1 MAEKLLSELACKNAK
16 QQSKMYYLSDG
27 GGLRLRIR
35 PDGSRIWILRYS
47 LNGKEQSF
55 SLGPYPKTSLQS
67 ARQKTSNL
75 KNQAREGIN
84 LSAQKQRQRVSQ
96 AQKDATTFGRIASDW
111 LAHHKDSWSSHYYE
125 RNEGL
130 IRRLLNPKFN
140 GVPVDAITE
149 DALLKELKKHYD
161 SGTKESARRAAAVAS
176 QIFAFAKAINK
187 VKQNP
192 ARDLVTHPY
201 LKKPQVKHFKALR
214 QDQVGDLIR
223 ELKKTGE
230 KQILDIKTKTALLMA
245 LYTGLRDNSIRGAK
259 WSEIDFEKSFWTVP
273 AERMKSKRQH
283 KVPLPTQAVKALEA
297 LHPITSRADD
307 SYIFPSSG
315 KHGFMAENTIRL
327 ALHRLGFKVTA
338 HGMRS
343 LITDV
348 LNENAFNSDAIERQ
362 LDHLDQSQVRRAY
375 LRSDFMEM
383 RITMMQWFAN
393 WCDSKADGKKI
404 MGNVSN
410 LKDAA

>member
-55 SLGPYPKTSLQS
+55 SLGPYPKVSLQA
-67 ARQKTSNL
+67 ARQKSNEL
-75 KNQAREGIN
+75 KTQTREGIN
-84 LSAQKQRQRVSQ
+84 LSAQKQRQKVSQ
-96 AQKDATTFGRIASDW
+96 AQKDATTFGRVAIDW
-111 LAHHKDSWSSHYYE
+111 LTHHKDSWSPHYYE

-201 LKKPQVKHFKALR
+201 LKKPQVKHFEALR
-214 QDQVGDLIR
+214 QDQVGDLIKEIR
-223 ELKKTGE
+223 KNGE
-230 KQILDIKTKTALLMA
+230 EQILDIKTKTALLLA
-245 LYTGLRDNSIRGAK
+245 LYTGLRDNSIRGAR
-259 WSEIDFEKSFWTVP
+259 WSEIDFENSFWTVP
-273 AERMKSKRQH
+273 PERMKSKRLH
-283 KVPLPTQAVKALEA
+283 KVPLPTQAIKALEV
-297 LHPITSRADD
+297 LHPITHRTDD
-307 SYIFPSSG
+307 SYVFPSSG

-362 LDHLDQSQVRRAY
+362 LDHLEQSQVRRAY
-375 LRSDFMEM
+375 LRSDFMDM
-383 RITMMQWFAN
+383 RKTMMQWFAD
-393 WCDSKADGKKI
+393 WCDSKADNKKTKNNI
-404 MGNVSN
+404 SN
-410 LKDAA
+410 LKVAA

>member
-16 QQSKMYYLSDG
+16 QQQKMYYLSDG

-55 SLGPYPKTSLQS
+55 SLGPYPKVSLQV
-67 ARQKTSNL
+67 ARQKANEL
-75 KNQAREGIN
+75 KAQTREGIN
-84 LSAQKQRQRVSQ
+84 LSAQKQRQKISQ
-96 AQKDATTFGRIASDW
+96 AQKDATTFGRVAIDW
-111 LAHHKDSWSSHYYE
+111 LTHHKDSWSHHYYE

-140 GVPVDAITE
+140 AVPVDAITE

-161 SGTKESARRAAAVAS
+161 SGTKESARRAAAIAS
-176 QIFAFAKAINK
+176 QIFSFAKALNK

-192 ARDLVTHPY
+192 ARDLITHPY
-201 LKKPQVKHFKALR
+201 LKKPPVKHFEALR
-214 QDQVGDLIR
+214 QDQVENLMK
-223 ELKKTGE
+223 ELSKTGDE
-230 KQILDIKTKTALLMA
+230 QILDIKTKTALLLA
-245 LYTGLRDNSIRGAK
+245 IYTGLRDNSIRGAK
-259 WSEIDFEKSFWTVP
+259 WSEIDFKNLVWTVP
-273 AERMKSKRQH
+273 AVRMKSKRQH
-283 KVPLPTQAVKALEA
+283 KVPLPTQAIKALEA
-297 LHPITSRADD
+297 LHSTTYRNND
-307 SYIFPSSG
+307 SYIFPSSS

-362 LDHLDQSQVRRAY
+362 LDHLEQSQVRRAY
-375 LRSDFMEM
+375 LRSDFMDI
-383 RITMMQWFAN
+383 RKTMMQWFAD
-393 WCDSKADGKKI
+393 WCDSKTNKR
-404 MGNVSN
+404 VQSN
-410 LKDAA
+410 KVTSLKVAA

>member
-55 SLGPYPKTSLQS
+55 SLGPYPKVSLQA
-67 ARQKTSNL
+67 ARQKSNEL
-75 KNQAREGIN
+75 KIQTREGIN
-84 LSAQKQRQRVSQ
+84 LSAQKQRQKVSQ
-96 AQKDATTFGRIASDW
+96 AQKDATTFGRVAIDW
-111 LAHHKDSWSSHYYE
+111 LTHHKDSWSPHYYE

-176 QIFAFAKAINK
+176 QIFVFAKAINK

-201 LKKPQVKHFKALR
+201 LKKPQVKHFEALR
-214 QDQVGDLIR
+214 QDQVGDLIK
-223 ELKKTGE
+223 ELRKTG
-230 KQILDIKTKTALLMA
+230 KAQILDIKTKTALLLA
-245 LYTGLRDNSIRGAK
+245 LYTGLRDNSIRGAR
-259 WSEIDFEKSFWTVP
+259 WSEIDFENSFWTVP
-273 AERMKSKRQH
+273 PERMKSKREH
-283 KVPLPTQAVKALEA
+283 KVPLPIQAVKALEA
-297 LHPITSRADD
+297 LHPITSRSND

-348 LNENAFNSDAIERQ
+348 LNENAFNSDAVERQ
-362 LDHLDQSQVRRAY
+362 LDHLEQSQVRRAY
-375 LRSDFMEM
+375 LRSDFMDM
-383 RITMMQWFAN
+383 RKTMMQWFAD

-404 MGNVSN
+404 TNITK
-410 LKDAA
+410 LKVAA

>member
-16 QQSKMYYLSDG
+16 KQQKMYYLSDG

-55 SLGPYPKTSLQS
+55 SVGPYPKTSLQA
-67 ARQKTSNL
+67 ARQKASDL
-75 KNQAREGIN
+75 KAQARDGIN
-84 LSAQKQRQRVSQ
+84 LSAQKQRQKISQ
-96 AQKDATTFGRIASDW
+96 AQKDATTFGQIADDW
-111 LAHHKDSWSSHYYE
+111 LAHHKESWSPHYYE

-130 IRRLLNPKFN
+130 IRRLLNPKFRAI
-140 GVPVDAITE
+140 PVDAITE
-149 DALLKELKKHYD
+149 DTLLKTLKKHYD
-161 SGTKESARRAAAVAS
+161 SGIKESTRRAAAVAS
-176 QIFAFAKAINK
+176 QIFSFAKAINK
-187 VKQNP
+187 VKDNP

-201 LKKPQVKHFKALR
+201 LKKPQVKHFEALH
-214 QDQVGDLIR
+214 QDQVGDLIK
-223 ELKKTGE
+223 ELRKTGKE
-230 KQILDIKTKTALLMA
+230 QILDIKTQTALLLA

-259 WSEIDFEKSFWTVP
+259 WSEIDFETALWTVP

-283 KVPLPTQAVKALEA
+283 KVPLPTQAITALET
-297 LHPITSRADD
+297 LHPITNRNDD
-307 SYIFPSSG
+307 SYIFPSGG
-315 KHGFMAENTIRL
+315 KHGFMAENTLRL

-362 LDHLDQSQVRRAY
+362 LDHLEKSQVRRAY
-375 LRSDFMEM
+375 LRSDFMDM
-383 RITMMQWFAN
+383 RKTMMQWFAN
-393 WCDSKADGKKI
+393 WCDSKADEVKLK
-404 MGNVSN
+404 SN
-410 LKDAA
+410 ISKLKVAA